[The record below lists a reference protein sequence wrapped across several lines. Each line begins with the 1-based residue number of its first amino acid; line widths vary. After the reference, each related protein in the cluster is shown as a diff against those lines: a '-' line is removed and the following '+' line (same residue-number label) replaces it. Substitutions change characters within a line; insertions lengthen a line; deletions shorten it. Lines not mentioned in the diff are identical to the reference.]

1 MLVYQVV
8 AESGINLFQK
18 HSQLGGLK
26 TYFAFTKDHANRDIL
41 RVEIGSGQYNF
52 IAETQ
57 KE

>member
-18 HSQLGGLK
+18 HSQLVGLK
-26 TYFAFTKDHANRDIL
+26 TYAFTKDHANRDIL